1 VPAQAR
7 STPIPFI
14 LVLTNARTKLVRL
27 QVVEIPQSVVGSIH
41 PRTPIHVIECITFA
55 EYWRIP
61 RSNDKQTALL
71 SELPED
77 VMVLQ
82 GPRLAQYGL
91 YGAAVGPDTESGC
104 PIDETESGCPI
115 DETESGCP
123 IDEWLQQLTIEPA
136 NKQSEADR
144 QWGQY
149 GD

>member
-1 VPAQAR
+1 MPAQAR
-7 STPIPFI
+7 GTPIPFI

-71 SELPED
+71 SEFPED
-77 VMVLQ
+77 VTVLQ

-91 YGAAVGPDTESGC
+91 YGAAVGPD
-104 PIDETESGCPI
+104 TESGCPI